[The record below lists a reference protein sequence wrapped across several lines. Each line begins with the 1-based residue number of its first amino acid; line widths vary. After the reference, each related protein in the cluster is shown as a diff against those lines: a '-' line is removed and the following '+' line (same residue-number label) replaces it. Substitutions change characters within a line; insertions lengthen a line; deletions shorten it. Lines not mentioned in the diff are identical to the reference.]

1 MATTTNTAYKVH
13 IQEATQNEVDSVNI
27 EQGAMLVTDEAL
39 FMGFNNEQVRVYPPQ
54 SDKMGLGWARY
65 DDTQYTTASP
75 YSFNT
80 TAFVVPNNKGNVLD
94 SHIHSDT
101 DFYANNKLKA
111 EFENDV
117 YIVTIAFK
125 AKISN
130 ANGYMEVYLEGGN
143 GTPYDRVRDI
153 ITFPKGNNVEHSYA
167 RTFQYYSDDDVV
179 TNGISVKMLASH
191 SGQLHDVIYFI
202 QRTQN
207 HKYQ

>member
-13 IQEATQNEVDSVNI
+13 IQEVTQNEVDSVNI

-39 FMGFNNEQVRVYPPQ
+39 FMGFNGEQVRVYPPQ

-80 TAFVVPNNKGNVLD
+80 TAFVVPNNSGNIIN
-94 SHIHSDT
+94 SHIHSDAA
-101 DFYANNKLKA
+101 FYSTNKLRA

-117 YIVTIAFK
+117 YIVTISFK

-130 ANGYMEVYLEGGN
+130 ANGHIELYLQDGGT
-143 GTPYDRVRDI
+143 TPYDKVRDI

-167 RTFQYYSDDDVV
+167 KTFQYYADADFVA
-179 TNGISVKMLASH
+179 NGLNVKMLASH